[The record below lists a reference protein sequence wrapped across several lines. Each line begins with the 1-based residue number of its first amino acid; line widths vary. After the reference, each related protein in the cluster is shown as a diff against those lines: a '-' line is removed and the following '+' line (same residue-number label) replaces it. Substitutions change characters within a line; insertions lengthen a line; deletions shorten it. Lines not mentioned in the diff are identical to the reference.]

1 MTRPNYWEYLKIDE
15 LLNLQTGIE
24 DSESRVTNDEL
35 LFITAHQVEELWF
48 KVLLREVTT
57 VRDILAK
64 PFVSEETIE
73 VAVRHL
79 NRATHIL
86 SDATSPLRILETMAT
101 IDYLAFRT
109 KLYPASGFQSAQI
122 RELEILLG
130 LTEQMRIPLGKT
142 NYLDALRD
150 HEGKE
155 TSAYRKVKKRMEDGP
170 TLLSA
175 VEEWIYRTPIDG
187 SRPSDPND
195 ESTIS
200 EYVSLF
206 LRAHS
211 NENQKSSNHAKTKV
225 QSTGEQQRIVERY
238 ERESSEAKAHL
249 CADDVA
255 PENRA
260 RKRRIRAALF
270 FIESYRHLPLL
281 AWPRTLIES
290 ILAFEQS
297 FIIFRQ
303 RHARMVER
311 IIGTRTGSGGSIGI
325 AYLDRTALEY
335 RIFKDLWAT
344 RTLLVQTNAL
354 PDIRMTENYEFQ
366 AQRR

>member
-1 MTRPNYWEYLKIDE
+1 
-15 LLNLQTGIE
+15 
-24 DSESRVTNDEL
+24 
-35 LFITAHQVEELWF
+35 
-48 KVLLREVTT
+48 
-57 VRDILAK
+57 
-64 PFVSEETIE
+64 
-73 VAVRHL
+73 
-79 NRATHIL
+79 
-86 SDATSPLRILETMAT
+86 MAT

-238 ERESSEAKAHL
+238 ERESSEAKAHQ